1 MREIIKKSHLNVRRS
16 FFTVRVV
23 KQRTGLPREA
33 VEPPSLE
40 VFKSHLDTVLGKQ
53 GAPA

>member
-33 VEPPSLE
+33 VEPPSL
-40 VFKSHLDTVLGKQ
+40 KTDKIQQDMALDNLF
-53 GAPA
+53 